1 MLCTGSTL
9 SPCNCLQYHRI
20 KPFQLYT
27 QRALPWNGQ
36 RRQSKSTGFNQYMH
50 VGYLGGAHT
59 TQRVHYQGEK
69 ISKHFSHAQKCS
81 VVVKEETVGFPG
93 VWCILP
99 TWPKEL
105 TGKMQ
110 FKAYHQAYPFAASTM
125 TSFNV
130 CISISWR
137 IFVLSN
143 FPSRKSP

>member
-1 MLCTGSTL
+1 MQLLLVSSHQTIPTVYAESFALEWPAQTK
-9 SPCNCLQYHRI
+9 QKHW
-20 KPFQLYT
+20 FQFIYT
-27 QRALPWNGQ
+27 SGIFR
-36 RRQSKSTGFNQYMH
+36 
-50 VGYLGGAHT
+50 GAHT

-105 TGKMQ
+105 AGKMQ
-110 FKAYHQAYPFAASTM
+110 FKAYHQAYPFAASPM
-125 TSFNV
+125 TSSFNV